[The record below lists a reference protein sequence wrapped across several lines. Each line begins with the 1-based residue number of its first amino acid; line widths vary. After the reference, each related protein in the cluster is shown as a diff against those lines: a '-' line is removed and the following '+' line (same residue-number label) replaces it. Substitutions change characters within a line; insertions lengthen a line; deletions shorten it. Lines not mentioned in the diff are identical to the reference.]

1 MTLPDLPTKG
11 KQIKQGKFL
20 RTPVLELSFKHQSCH
35 VGFSVWFFFLF
46 LLNFMIGLIL
56 KLLNLNNS
64 STTLILVFLSI
75 SLTLDK
81 CWAMVIDVKSCSL
94 VIPGKVSKQENMLHG
109 VHFSY
114 ITAHCT
120 VENYGS

>member
-1 MTLPDLPTKG
+1 MLG
-11 KQIKQGKFL
+11 
-20 RTPVLELSFKHQSCH
+20 
-35 VGFSVWFFFLF
+35 FLF
-46 LLNFMIGLIL
+46 GCFFPNFVIGLIL
-56 KLLNLNNS
+56 KLLNLSNS

-75 SLTLDK
+75 SLTLCK

-94 VIPGKVSKQENMLHG
+94 VIPGKVSKQENTLHS

-120 VENYGS
+120 VENECFLTVNYNLRLEIVTFQVISVKKLSL